1 MKEKY
6 IEDLQEIR
14 SIMDRSSKFISLSGL
29 SGITAGISAILG
41 ALLAYNTV
49 YQDQDYLNYRK
60 AVLNVESILQLI
72 IIAVG
77 VLVISIGSGL
87 YFTKRKAK
95 QVNQQLWDD
104 RSKRLLINLLI
115 PLIAGGILCIIL
127 LFKGLIGLAVP
138 ITLVFYGLALLNA
151 SKYTL
156 SEVRSLGIAEILI
169 GLIAC
174 QFIGYALIFWII
186 GFGILHIIYG
196 IIMHYKY
203 DG

>member
-1 MKEKY
+1 MKDKY
-6 IEDLQEIR
+6 MEDLQEIR

-115 PLIAGGILCIIL
+115 PLIAGGI
-127 LFKGLIGLAVP
+127 
-138 ITLVFYGLALLNA
+138 
-151 SKYTL
+151 
-156 SEVRSLGIAEILI
+156 
-169 GLIAC
+169 
-174 QFIGYALIFWII
+174 
-186 GFGILHIIYG
+186 
-196 IIMHYKY
+196 
-203 DG
+203 